1 MSVTGIIFKCPEAP
15 GRNWNGWLVVIYT
28 GTHST
33 VFVWHGRN
41 IRAASIGCAV
51 RLDKLD
57 LAELEVL
64 RAGNV
69 GPRMLISSSSW
80 EQTPTGN
87 LNAAATPNLRPKQ
100 SIFIVRH
107 RVICPSIMLL
117 VSHLLCVSRASS
129 WPADTQVAKNCY
141 YLII

>member
-28 GTHST
+28 DTHST
-33 VFVWHGRN
+33 VFVLHGRN

-57 LAELEVL
+57 LAELEEL

-87 LNAAATPNLRPKQ
+87 LNAAATPNLRPEHFFFPSSSHVHQ
-100 SIFIVRH
+100 SCWCRIYFVFQERPPGLQIVK
-107 RVICPSIMLL
+107 
-117 VSHLLCVSRASS
+117 SRRIA
-129 WPADTQVAKNCY
+129 T
-141 YLII
+141 I